1 VDARR
6 ERRDK
11 PSVRGGIKAAAEIQA
26 AAALCALGL
35 DGMRLLEAT
44 DEAESLVLQVV
55 AEESVAVLKER
66 DKALASE
73 IANAVS
79 KLFR

>member
-1 VDARR
+1 
-6 ERRDK
+6 
-11 PSVRGGIKAAAEIQA
+11 
-26 AAALCALGL
+26 
-35 DGMRLLEAT
+35 MRLLEAT